1 MEIMNNNALRFT
13 RSGFPTLCSLRFTR
27 RVVSVLLLALLAQTS
42 FALTARQVLEK
53 TAAVVSAKSGV
64 QALFTIQG
72 QQMNTSGTLAV
83 KGRKLH
89 ATTPQAT
96 IWFDGKTQWTY
107 LKKNDEVNVANPTE
121 SELAA
126 INPYN
131 FIYMYQKGYKYT
143 MEKKNGSFIVHLT
156 GSDKRGIQE
165 MYITIHQKTYIPS
178 QIRMRQQKGWTTI
191 TISGF
196 KQSKLSDGMFRFNS
210 KDFPNAE
217 VIDLR

>member
-1 MEIMNNNALRFT
+1 MMVIILSFIICHL
-13 RSGFPTLCSLRFTR
+13 SF
-27 RVVSVLLLALLAQTS
+27 S
-42 FALTARQVLEK
+42 FAYGQSAKQVLDK
-53 TAAVVSAKSGV
+53 TAAVVTAKSG
-64 QALFTIQG
+64 AKASFTIKG
-72 QQMNTSGTLAV
+72 DQMNASGTIAI
-83 KGRKLH
+83 KGKKFH

-121 SELAA
+121 AELAA

-131 FIYMYQKGYKYT
+131 FIYMYKKGYKYT

-156 GSDKRGIQE
+156 ATDKRSIQE
-165 MYITIHQKTYIPS
+165 MYITITPKSYIPS

-196 KQSKLSDGMFRFNS
+196 KQSKLSDGLFRFNS

>member
-1 MEIMNNNALRFT
+1 MERITKHRWLVLVTLFT
-13 RSGFPTLCSLRFTR
+13 IHSSLFTSP
-27 RVVSVLLLALLAQTS
+27 VGAQS
-42 FALTARQVLEK
+42 AKQVLDK
-53 TAAVVSAKSGV
+53 TASVVAAKSG
-64 QALFTIQG
+64 AKASFTIKAD
-72 QQMNTSGTLAV
+72 QMNTSGTIAI
-83 KGRKLH
+83 KGRKFH

-107 LKKNDEVNVANPTE
+107 LKKNEEVNIANPSE
-121 SELAA
+121 AELAA

-131 FIYMYQKGYKYT
+131 FIYMYKNGYKYT

-156 GSDKRGIQE
+156 ATDKRGIKE
-165 MYITIHQKTYIPS
+165 MYITINQKTYIPS

-191 TISGF
+191 SISGF
-196 KQSKLSDGMFRFNS
+196 TQSKIADGMFRFNS

>member
-1 MEIMNNNALRFT
+1 MERITKYRW
-13 RSGFPTLCSLRFTR
+13 
-27 RVVSVLLLALLAQTS
+27 VVLM
-42 FALTARQVLEK
+42 
-53 TAAVVSAKSGV
+53 
-64 QALFTIQG
+64 ALFTIHCSLFISPAVAQTAKQVLDKTASVVAAKSG
-72 QQMNTSGTLAV
+72 AKASFSIKADQMNTSGTIAI
-83 KGRKLH
+83 KGRKFH

-107 LKKNDEVNVANPTE
+107 LKKNEEVNIANPSE

-156 GSDKRGIQE
+156 ATDKRGIKE
-165 MYITIHQKTYIPS
+165 MYITVNQKTYIPS
-178 QIRMRQQKGWTTI
+178 EIRMRQQKGWTTI
-191 TISGF
+191 SISGF
-196 KQSKLSDGMFRFNS
+196 TQSKIADGMFRFNS

>member
-1 MEIMNNNALRFT
+1 MERIN
-13 RSGFPTLCSLRFTR
+13 
-27 RVVSVLLLALLAQTS
+27 VSARWFSHRGIISLLALVMALPISSQT
-42 FALTARQVLEK
+42 AKQVLDK
-53 TAAVVSAKSGV
+53 TAAIVAAKSG
-64 QALFTIQG
+64 AKASFTIKGEQF
-72 QQMNTSGTLAV
+72 NTSGTIAV
-83 KGRKLH
+83 KGKKCQ

-121 SELAA
+121 AELAA

-156 GSDKRGIQE
+156 ATDKRSIQE
-165 MYITIHQKTYIPS
+165 MYITINSKSHIPS

-191 TISGF
+191 DISGF

>member
-1 MEIMNNNALRFT
+1 MVIILSFIICHL
-13 RSGFPTLCSLRFTR
+13 SF
-27 RVVSVLLLALLAQTS
+27 S
-42 FALTARQVLEK
+42 FAYGQSAKQVLDK
-53 TAAVVSAKSGV
+53 TAAVVAAKSG
-64 QALFTIQG
+64 AKASFTIKG
-72 QQMNTSGTLAV
+72 DQMNSSGTIAI
-83 KGRKLH
+83 KGRKFQ
-89 ATTPQAT
+89 ASTPQAT

-121 SELAA
+121 AELAA

-131 FIYMYQKGYKYT
+131 FIYMYKKGYKYT

-156 GSDKRGIQE
+156 ATNKRSIQE
-165 MYITIHQKTYIPS
+165 MYITINPKSYIPS

-196 KQSKLSDGMFRFNS
+196 KQSKLSDGLFRFNS

>member
-1 MEIMNNNALRFT
+1 MVIALSFIIYHLP
-13 RSGFPTLCSLRFTR
+13 F
-27 RVVSVLLLALLAQTS
+27 S
-42 FALTARQVLEK
+42 FAYGQSAKQVLDK
-53 TAAVVSAKSGV
+53 TATIVAAKSG
-64 QALFTIQG
+64 AKASFTIKGEQF
-72 QQMNTSGTLAV
+72 NTSGTIAV
-83 KGRKLH
+83 KGKKFQ

-121 SELAA
+121 AELAA

-156 GSDKRGIQE
+156 ANNKRSIQE
-165 MYITIHQKTYIPS
+165 MYITINSKSHIPS

-191 TISGF
+191 DISNF
-196 KQSKLSDGMFRFNS
+196 KQAKLSDGMFRFNS

>member
-1 MEIMNNNALRFT
+1 M
-13 RSGFPTLCSLRFTR
+13 
-27 RVVSVLLLALLAQTS
+27 VLILSFIICHLSFS
-42 FALTARQVLEK
+42 FAYGQSAQQVLDK
-53 TAAVVSAKSGV
+53 TAAVVAAKSG
-64 QALFTIQG
+64 AKASFTIKG
-72 QQMNTSGTLAV
+72 DQMNASGTIAI
-83 KGRKLH
+83 KGRKFQ
-89 ATTPQAT
+89 ASTPQAT

-121 SELAA
+121 AELAA

-131 FIYMYQKGYKYT
+131 FIYMYKKGYKYT

-156 GSDKRGIQE
+156 ATNKRSIQE
-165 MYITIHQKTYIPS
+165 MYITINPKSYIPS

-196 KQSKLSDGMFRFNS
+196 KQSKLSDGLFRFNS

>member
-1 MEIMNNNALRFT
+1 MVIILSFIICHL
-13 RSGFPTLCSLRFTR
+13 SF
-27 RVVSVLLLALLAQTS
+27 S
-42 FALTARQVLEK
+42 FAYGQSAKQVLDK
-53 TAAVVSAKSGV
+53 TAAVVTAKSG
-64 QALFTIQG
+64 AKASFTIKG
-72 QQMNTSGTLAV
+72 DQMNASVTIAI
-83 KGRKLH
+83 KGRKFQ
-89 ATTPQAT
+89 ASTPQAT

-121 SELAA
+121 AELAA
-126 INPYN
+126 N
-131 FIYMYQKGYKYT
+131 T

-156 GSDKRGIQE
+156 ATDKRSIQE
-165 MYITIHQKTYIPS
+165 MYITITPKSYIPS

-196 KQSKLSDGMFRFNS
+196 KQSKLSDGLFRFNS

>member
-1 MEIMNNNALRFT
+1 MMVIALSFIIYHLP
-13 RSGFPTLCSLRFTR
+13 F
-27 RVVSVLLLALLAQTS
+27 S
-42 FALTARQVLEK
+42 FAYGQSAKQVLDK
-53 TAAVVSAKSGV
+53 TAAIVAAKSG
-64 QALFTIQG
+64 AKASFTIKGEQF
-72 QQMNTSGTLAV
+72 NTSGTIAV
-83 KGRKLH
+83 KGKKFQ

-121 SELAA
+121 AELAA

-156 GSDKRGIQE
+156 ATDKRSIQE
-165 MYITIHQKTYIPS
+165 MYITINSKSHIPS

-191 TISGF
+191 DISGF

>member
-1 MEIMNNNALRFT
+1 
-13 RSGFPTLCSLRFTR
+13 
-27 RVVSVLLLALLAQTS
+27 VLD
-42 FALTARQVLEK
+42 K
-53 TAAVVSAKSGV
+53 TAAVVSSKGGA
-64 QALFTIQG
+64 QASFTISG
-72 QQMNTSGTLAV
+72 QSMNASGTIAV
-83 KGRKLH
+83 KGKKFH

-107 LKKNDEVNVANPTE
+107 MKKNDEVNIANPTE
-121 SELAA
+121 SQLAA

-156 GSDKRGIQE
+156 ASDKRGIQE
-165 MYITIHQKTYIPS
+165 MYITINQKTYIPS

-191 TISGF
+191 NITGF

>member
-1 MEIMNNNALRFT
+1 MERITKHRWIVLVTLFT
-13 RSGFPTLCSLRFTR
+13 IHCSLFISP
-27 RVVSVLLLALLAQTS
+27 VGAQT
-42 FALTARQVLEK
+42 AKQVLDK
-53 TAAVVSAKSGV
+53 TAAVVAAKSG
-64 QALFTIQG
+64 AKASFSIEG
-72 QQMNTSGTLAV
+72 DQMNASGTIAI
-83 KGRKLH
+83 KGKKFH
-89 ATTPQAT
+89 ATTAQAN

>member
-1 MEIMNNNALRFT
+1 M
-13 RSGFPTLCSLRFTR
+13 
-27 RVVSVLLLALLAQTS
+27 VLILSFIICHLSFS
-42 FALTARQVLEK
+42 FAYGQSAKQVLDK
-53 TAAVVSAKSGV
+53 TAAVVAAKSG
-64 QALFTIQG
+64 AKASFTIKG
-72 QQMNTSGTLAV
+72 DQMNASGTIAI
-83 KGRKLH
+83 KGRKFL
-89 ATTPQAT
+89 ASTPQAT

-121 SELAA
+121 AELAA

-131 FIYMYQKGYKYT
+131 FIYMYKKGYKYT

-156 GSDKRGIQE
+156 ATGKRSIQE
-165 MYITIHQKTYIPS
+165 MYITINPKSYIPS

-196 KQSKLSDGMFRFNS
+196 KQSKLSDGLFRFNS

>member
-1 MEIMNNNALRFT
+1 MVTILSFIICHL
-13 RSGFPTLCSLRFTR
+13 SF
-27 RVVSVLLLALLAQTS
+27 S
-42 FALTARQVLEK
+42 FAYGQSAKQVLDK
-53 TAAVVSAKSGV
+53 TAAVVAAKSG
-64 QALFTIQG
+64 AKASFTIKG
-72 QQMNTSGTLAV
+72 NQMNASGTIAI
-83 KGRKLH
+83 KGRKFQ
-89 ATTPQAT
+89 ASTPQAT

-121 SELAA
+121 AELAA

-131 FIYMYQKGYKYT
+131 FIYMYKKGYKYT

-156 GSDKRGIQE
+156 ATDKRSIQE
-165 MYITIHQKTYIPS
+165 MYITINPKSYIPS

-196 KQSKLSDGMFRFNS
+196 KQSKLSDGLFRFNS

>member
-1 MEIMNNNALRFT
+1 MERIN
-13 RSGFPTLCSLRFTR
+13 
-27 RVVSVLLLALLAQTS
+27 VSARWFSHRGIISLLALVMALPISSQT
-42 FALTARQVLEK
+42 AKQVLDK
-53 TAAVVSAKSGV
+53 TAAIVAAKSG
-64 QALFTIQG
+64 AKASFTIKGEQF
-72 QQMNTSGTLAV
+72 NTSGTIAV
-83 KGRKLH
+83 KGKKFQ

-156 GSDKRGIQE
+156 ASDKRGIQE
-165 MYITIHQKTYIPS
+165 MYITINQKTYIPS

-191 TISGF
+191 NITGF